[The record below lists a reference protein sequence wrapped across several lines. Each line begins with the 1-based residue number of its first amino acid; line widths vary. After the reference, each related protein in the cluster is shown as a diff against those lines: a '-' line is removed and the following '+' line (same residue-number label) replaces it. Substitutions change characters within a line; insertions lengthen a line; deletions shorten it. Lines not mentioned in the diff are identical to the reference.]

1 MLAVAVG
8 ILSVATHEILAVND
22 VRAQAQQSAA
32 QIRIRRIDATIE
44 NRNADSRPL

>member
-8 ILSVATHEILAVND
+8 ILSVATHEND